1 MGREGDH
8 GLWSLGWRRLV
19 SLPTLTATN
28 MPEMTLAS
36 MSQVVRHDGA
46 CFLTESHTE
55 DAGSKVALGDGV
67 YGRGIRRAKL
77 AYARFS
83 QDWVKTTLETRR
95 VVSLKGEGGEGRT
108 GEGTGRGESS
118 LGTRRGAVSGGRN
131 HFGDKAG

>member
-8 GLWSLGWRRLV
+8 GLWSLEWRRLV
-19 SLPTLTATN
+19 SLLTLTATN
-28 MPEMTLAS
+28 MPEMMLAS

-77 AYARFS
+77 AYAWFSQCIARGHGFVGGVSLGAAVEDSAALAAAVATRRKRFS
-83 QDWVKTTLETRR
+83 TALR
-95 VVSLKGEGGEGRT
+95 SA
-108 GEGTGRGESS
+108 S
-118 LGTRRGAVSGGRN
+118 
-131 HFGDKAG
+131 